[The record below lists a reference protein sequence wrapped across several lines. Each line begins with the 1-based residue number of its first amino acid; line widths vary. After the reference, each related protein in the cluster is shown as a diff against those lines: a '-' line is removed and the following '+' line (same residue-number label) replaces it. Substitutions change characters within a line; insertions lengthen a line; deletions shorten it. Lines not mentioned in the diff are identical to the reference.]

1 MVRTLGANSSLIL
14 LAWLRKVMH
23 SGSSY
28 DQLYVRRLND
38 TERCVKATQEQIA
51 SETGLSQRQVKRGL
65 EVLRAKD
72 LIVPVGS
79 TGRSGFLLTLD
90 ALAGGEAT

>member
-1 MVRTLGANSSLIL
+1 MRTLGANAPLVV
-14 LAWLRKVMH
+14 LAWLRKILL

-28 DQLYVRRLND
+28 DRLFVRRLD
-38 TERCVKATQEQIA
+38 DDERCVKATQEEIA
-51 SETGLSQRQVKRGL
+51 SETGLSERQVKRGL

-79 TGRSGFLLTLD
+79 TGRSGFLLTQD